1 MAQHGIAVPDV
12 IPLGSVVHVA
22 VNGRYAG
29 YILVADPIKPEAA
42 TASAQ
47 LKALGM
53 DLVMLSGD
61 NQAHAET
68 VAQQMGIGQVY
79 AELLPQDKVR
89 IVEELLEK
97 SKGKLAFV
105 GDGIN
110 DAPVLA
116 RADIGIAMGGLGSDT
131 AIEAADVVF
140 MTDEIGKL
148 AASIQLAKYT
158 RKVVWQNIALALGI
172 KALFL
177 ILGALGAASLW
188 EAVFADVGV
197 TLIAV
202 INASRVLRA
211 KV

>member
-1 MAQHGIAVPDV
+1 KVMGI
-12 IPLGSVVHVA
+12 
-22 VNGRYAG
+22 
-29 YILVADPIKPEAA
+29 
-42 TASAQ
+42 
-47 LKALGM
+47 

-61 NQAHAET
+61 NHAHAEA
-68 VAQQMGIGQVY
+68 VAREMGIGQVY

-148 AASIQLAKYT
+148 AASIKLAKYT
-158 RKVVWQNIALALGI
+158 RKIVWQNIALALGI
-172 KALFL
+172 KVLFL
-177 ILGALGAASLW
+177 LLGALGAASLW

-211 KV
+211 RV

>member
-1 MAQHGIAVPDV
+1 
-12 IPLGSVVHVA
+12 
-22 VNGRYAG
+22 
-29 YILVADPIKPEAA
+29 
-42 TASAQ
+42 
-47 LKALGM
+47 
-53 DLVMLSGD
+53 GD
-61 NQAHAET
+61 NHAHAEA
-68 VAQQMGIGQVY
+68 VAREMGIGQVY
-79 AELLPQDKVR
+79 AELLPQDKVN
-89 IVEELLEK
+89 IVEKLLAK
-97 SKGKLAFV
+97 RNGKLAFV

-158 RKVVWQNIALALGI
+158 RKVLWQNIALALGI